1 MADYN
6 LMAGNLFISIIV
18 WLIGIFIIARIS
30 NAIEHPYYE
39 TQEPRKGWFVMIFYT
54 CYCLISYGGES
65 AYDGQIPDLIDLLIT
80 SLVFLAMIPIH
91 IYEFLSSF
99 SATHIL
105 LGSIII
111 LLIIII
117 VILLLRN
124 NDR

>member
-6 LMAGNLFISIIV
+6 LMEGNLLISIIV
-18 WLIGIFIIARIS
+18 WFIGLGIIGNTLTAVDSDEWTPIGCLA
-30 NAIEHPYYE
+30 AIL
-39 TQEPRKGWFVMIFYT
+39 YT
-54 CYCLISYGGES
+54 GLCILSYAS
-65 AYDGQIPDLIDLLIT
+65 TFPIDILDLLLT
-80 SLVFLAMIPIH
+80 CLFFLMVIPIY

-117 VILLLRN
+117 LILLFRN